1 MAKKSSKKKMPG
13 SSAAK
18 QPAAKPPGAKPAGAG
33 PVAPHTRSTAPKG
46 RPTAKRNRPNKKG
59 RGLNWVVGLVAVT
72 ALVVVAVVAFSGT
85 GTSGA
90 GVTDPAKFDLPALDG
105 GKRVK
110 LADLRGKPLVVNFFA
125 SWCTACDAELPGFA
139 KVSQELKGK
148 VQFAGVNSL
157 ETGDKNLMPE
167 RHGITWWPLAA
178 DINGSQASGLHD
190 ALGGGNSMPLT
201 AFYDANG
208 KLVNVVRG
216 EEPESTLRQ
225 TIQQLYGVA
234 S

>member
-13 SSAAK
+13 SGAAQPSSAKSSAK
-18 QPAAKPPGAKPAGAG
+18 KPAGAD
-33 PVAPHTRSTAPKG
+33 PVAPRVRSTAPKG
-46 RPTAKRNRPNKKG
+46 RPTATRNRPNKKRG
-59 RGLNWVVGLVAVT
+59 GLNWLVGLVAVT

-110 LADLRGKPLVVNFFA
+110 LADFHGKPLVVNFFA
-125 SWCTACDAELPGFA
+125 SWCTACDAELPGFS
-139 KVSQELKGK
+139 KVSTELKGK
-148 VQFAGVNSL
+148 VQFAGVSSL
-157 ETGDKNLMPE
+157 ETGDKNLMPT

-178 DINGSQASGLHD
+178 DINGSQGSGLHD

-201 AFYDANG
+201 AFYDSNG

-216 EEPESTLRQ
+216 EVPESTLRQ
-225 TIQQLYGVA
+225 TIQQLYGIA